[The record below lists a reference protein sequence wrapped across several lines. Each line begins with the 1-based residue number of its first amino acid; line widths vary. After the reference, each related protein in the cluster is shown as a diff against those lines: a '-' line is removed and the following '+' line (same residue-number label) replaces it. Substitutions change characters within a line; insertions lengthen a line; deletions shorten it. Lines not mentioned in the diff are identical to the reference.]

1 MSSARF
7 NYSYDSRKRVDIDR
21 ITRKYTDENIQL
33 YDTRNHKRIT
43 ELDRKVERPAYI
55 FFWIALP
62 VGILT
67 FGTGLSLALVWEM
80 YLTGS
85 IVGLAGAT
93 ITAMAFVIRDSILK
107 NRRRRYRVLMEK
119 LVSGS

>member
-7 NYSYDSRKRVDIDR
+7 NYSYDSRKRVDIDH
-21 ITRKYTDENIQL
+21 ITRKYTDETIQL

-55 FFWIALP
+55 FFWVALP

-67 FGTGLSLALVWEM
+67 FGAGLSLALVWER
-80 YLTGS
+80 YITS
-85 IVGLAGAT
+85 TIVGLAGAV
-93 ITAMAFVIRDSILK
+93 ITAMAFVIRDSLLK
-107 NRRRRYRVLMEK
+107 ARRRRYRVLMEK